1 MLSVTIAG
9 SLVKCIIHVHVTP
22 LSLLKKKRG
31 AEWPREPEYIK
42 EIW

>member
-1 MLSVTIAG
+1 MVTGEMYNTCNAAKSV
-9 SLVKCIIHVHVTP
+9 
-22 LSLLKKKRG
+22 KKKRG